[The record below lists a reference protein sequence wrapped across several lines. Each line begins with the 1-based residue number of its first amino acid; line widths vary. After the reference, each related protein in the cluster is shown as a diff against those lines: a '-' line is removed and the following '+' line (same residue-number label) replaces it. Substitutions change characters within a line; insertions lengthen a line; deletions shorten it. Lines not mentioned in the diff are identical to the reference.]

1 MEKRYTR
8 KNPNGSFRIPA
19 ENAGEIRMS
28 QTGIS
33 IAFFGDA
40 INKLGQYE
48 ELLTLE
54 EARRYTARRT
64 K

>member
-19 ENAGEIRMS
+19 ENAGEIRMD
-28 QTGIS
+28 QTGIH
-33 IAFFGDA
+33 IAFFGDI

-54 EARRYTARRT
+54 EARRYAARRI

>member
-8 KNPNGSFRIPA
+8 RNPNGSFRIPA
-19 ENAGEIRMS
+19 ENAGEFRLD
-28 QTGIS
+28 QTGIH

-54 EARRYTARRT
+54 EARRYAARRT

>member
-19 ENAGEIRMS
+19 EDAGEIRML
-28 QTGIS
+28 QAGIS

-40 INKLGQYE
+40 VDKLGQYE
-48 ELLTLE
+48 ELLTLK
-54 EARRYTARRT
+54 EARQYAA
-64 K
+64 KKIK

>member
-1 MEKRYTR
+1 MD
-8 KNPNGSFRIPA
+8 
-19 ENAGEIRMS
+19 
-28 QTGIS
+28 QTGIH
-33 IAFFGDA
+33 IAFFGDI

-54 EARRYTARRT
+54 EARRYAARRI

>member
-19 ENAGEIRMS
+19 ENAGEFRLS

-33 IAFFGDA
+33 IAFLGDA

-54 EARRYTARRT
+54 EARRYAARRL

>member
-28 QTGIS
+28 QTGIG

>member
-8 KNPNGSFRIPA
+8 KNINGSFRIPA
-19 ENAGEIRMS
+19 ENAGEFRMD

-54 EARRYTARRT
+54 EARQYAARRI

>member
-19 ENAGEIRMS
+19 ENAGEIRMP